1 MTMLEKIC
9 LRSEK
14 KRGTTRPEY
23 FAAIKAQRIRERAA
37 RAFDNTTNI
46 TAVICGLALLWVV
59 VSFFSWQF
67 GIGGDWNFFDLF
79 LELLHKYG
87 KGA

>member
-23 FAAIKAQRIRERAA
+23 FAAIKAQRVKERAA
-37 RAFDNTTNI
+37 KNFDITMNTI
-46 TAVICGLALLWVV
+46 AIVGGVLLLWVV

-67 GIGGDWNFFDLF
+67 GIGGSWNFFDQF
-79 LELLHKYG
+79 LMFCRAYG
-87 KGA
+87 G

>member
-23 FAAIKAQRIRERAA
+23 FAVIKAQRIQERAYK
-37 RAFDNTTNI
+37 NI
-46 TAVICGLALLWVV
+46 CLLGNIFVIFCAIALLWVV

-67 GIGGDWNFFDLF
+67 GIGGNWNFFDLF
-79 LELLHKYG
+79 LDLLHKYG
-87 KGA
+87 KGV

>member
-23 FAAIKAQRIRERAA
+23 FAVIKAQRIRERAA
-37 RAFDNTTNI
+37 KAFENTTNI
-46 TAVICGLALLWVV
+46 TAVICGLALLWVI

-67 GIGGDWNFFDLF
+67 GIGGSWNFFDQF
-79 LELLHKYG
+79 LMFCRKYG
-87 KGA
+87 GM

>member
-9 LRSEK
+9 LRSER

-23 FAAIKAQRIRERAA
+23 FAVIKAQRIRERAA
-37 RAFDNTTNI
+37 KAFDNTINI

-67 GIGGDWNFFDLF
+67 CIGGDWNFFNH
-79 LELLHKYG
+79 LLALCRTYG
-87 KGA
+87 G

>member
-23 FAAIKAQRIRERAA
+23 FAAIKAQRIRERSEKT
-37 RAFDNTTNI
+37 FENTINI
-46 TAVICGLALLWVV
+46 VAVICGIALLWIV

-67 GIGGDWNFFDLF
+67 GIGGNWNFFDQ
-79 LELLHKYG
+79 LLMLCRAYG
-87 KGA
+87 G

>member
-23 FAAIKAQRIRERAA
+23 FAAIKAQRIKERAA
-37 RAFDNTTNI
+37 KNFDITMNI
-46 TAVICGLALLWVV
+46 IAIVGGILLLWVA
-59 VSFFSWQF
+59 VSFVSWQF
-67 GIGGDWNFFDLF
+67 GIGGSWNFFDQ
-79 LELLHKYG
+79 LLMLCRAYG
-87 KGA
+87 G

>member
-23 FAAIKAQRIRERAA
+23 FAAIKAQRIRERSEKT
-37 RAFDNTTNI
+37 FENTINI
-46 TAVICGLALLWVV
+46 VAVICGLALLWVV

>member
-9 LRSEK
+9 LHSEK

-23 FAAIKAQRIRERAA
+23 FAAIKAQRVRERAA
-37 RAFDNTTNI
+37 KNFDITMNI
-46 TAVICGLALLWVV
+46 IAIVGGVLLLWVA

-67 GIGGDWNFFDLF
+67 GIGGSWNFFDQ
-79 LELLHKYG
+79 LLMLCRAYG
-87 KGA
+87 GM